1 MVVVVVMM
9 MMMMM
14 MMMMFEGVLLFVT
27 DVSTFDRLGKFNIQ
41 YKNVSRHYTSI
52 KCGLP

>member
-1 MVVVVVMM
+1 MVVVVV
-9 MMMMM
+9 MM